1 MDQNERTILLQLVQV
16 TVQSVIETTFYK
28 RELGEISFV
37 GHPRYDALM
46 RRFQPLLSQV
56 EKADG
61 SGVDAQTATYTA
73 LQEILKEVNTLRR
86 S

>member
-1 MDQNERTILLQLVQV
+1 MDQNERNIILQLAQI
-16 TVQSVIETTFYK
+16 TVQSVIETSFYK
-28 RELGEISFV
+28 KELGEISFV

-46 RRFQPLLSQV
+46 RRFQPLLSQA

-61 SGVDAQTATYTA
+61 SEVGDQTAIYTA
-73 LQEILKEVNTLRR
+73 LQAILKEASILSR